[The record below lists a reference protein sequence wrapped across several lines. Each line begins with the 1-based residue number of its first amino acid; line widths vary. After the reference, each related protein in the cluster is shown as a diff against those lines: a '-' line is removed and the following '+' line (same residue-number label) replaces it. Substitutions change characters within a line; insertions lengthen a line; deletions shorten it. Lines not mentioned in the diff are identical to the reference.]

1 MFAAVGMAPATLTP
15 YASSAPLAGIAA
27 TYQMVSQGLFKA
39 LAFLAAGSVITAVG
53 TRDMDQMG
61 GLRKSMKY
69 TFVGFILAML
79 AMSGLPP
86 LIGFWSKDSILSLGF
101 ASGPLTVIALV
112 LAFTA
117 TVMYSF
123 RALVKVFFG
132 EPKGSRT
139 PSESPLV
146 MLGPILALSVSVVL
160 AWGVLYPQ
168 TLYPISSLGLP
179 DLSTTATSL
188 SVLAVSV
195 VVVYLAFSLY
205 AQRTRQI
212 VETSKELSSLRSFL
226 LEGLGFDRLYN
237 GIYRGIIGPL
247 ARAVGAIQSGLLE
260 ANTGLILLLVSIVFV
275 LFAMGV
281 L

>member
-1 MFAAVGMAPATLTP
+1 
-15 YASSAPLAGIAA
+15 
-27 TYQMVSQGLFKA
+27 MVSQGLFKA